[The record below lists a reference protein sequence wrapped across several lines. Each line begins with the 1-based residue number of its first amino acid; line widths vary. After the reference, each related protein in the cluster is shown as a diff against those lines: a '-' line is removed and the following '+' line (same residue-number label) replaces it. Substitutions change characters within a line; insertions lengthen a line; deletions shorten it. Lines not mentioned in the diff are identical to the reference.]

1 MTTVADRLASERKR
15 SERQRELRA
24 AKRAARLAELAR
36 RKEEGV
42 RKKRG
47 VRDRLYSE
55 YRMTPT
61 KREVLVLLAQ
71 YRYLRTTSLIALL
84 PHRHP
89 QGLRATLRLLFDEG
103 LITQPREAFKGYNS
117 LITPNIYMLT
127 EKGETHLHSIGIK
140 PELIARIYRK
150 KTDAPIRNFGHAMMI
165 SDGLSSIQAGTL
177 DTPVEFIPWTRIIHE
192 HQSFKALKLPF
203 SFTHNNE
210 YVQDRLTSDGLFGLR
225 FADGKVSY
233 FMYEAEHFN
242 PIEPTRDYR
251 RPSTLKKVLGY
262 RDISKTKIYSQIGIT
277 NMRVVFLF
285 PTATRCKHA
294 VEMAERVLKK
304 PTNLFLFGVIP
315 VQEDILK
322 APPPMPEL
330 LTAPL
335 ARAGMEPKPLYT
347 PVDCKDLPQ

>member
-24 AKRAARLAELAR
+24 SKRAARLAELAR

-117 LITPNIYMLT
+117 LITPNIHMLT
-127 EKGETHLHSIGIK
+127 EKGETHLHAIGIK

-177 DTPVEFIPWTRIIHE
+177 DTPVEFIPWTRIADVIEAYQEPPHDWGGE
-192 HQSFKALKLPF
+192 TAWRLFNATTFALTGKVAENP
-203 SFTHNNE
+203 S
-210 YVQDRLTSDGLFGLR
+210 LTSQLHQVINGFCTPIDTSQLALP
-225 FADGKVSY
+225 
-233 FMYEAEHFN
+233 HF
-242 PIEPTRDYR
+242 
-251 RPSTLKKVLGY
+251 
-262 RDISKTKIYSQIGIT
+262 Q
-277 NMRVVFLF
+277 
-285 PTATRCKHA
+285 
-294 VEMAERVLKK
+294 
-304 PTNLFLFGVIP
+304 
-315 VQEDILK
+315 
-322 APPPMPEL
+322 
-330 LTAPL
+330 
-335 ARAGMEPKPLYT
+335 
-347 PVDCKDLPQ
+347 